1 MPTITPFL
9 WFSDNAEDAITF
21 YCGLFPDATLVD
33 AQRGPDGRFFT
44 GTFELAGRRFMAL
57 NGGPM
62 YTINEAIS
70 LFVSCEDQAEIDH
83 YWDALAAGGKPLRC
97 GWITDRFGVTWQIIP
112 KSLGN
117 FLGGPDREAAS
128 RARAAMMAMVK
139 LDIAAL
145 QAAYDGR

>member
-1 MPTITPFL
+1 
-9 WFSDNAEDAITF
+9 
-21 YCGLFPDATLVD
+21 
-33 AQRGPDGRFFT
+33 
-44 GTFELAGRRFMAL
+44 MAL

-70 LFVSCEDQAEIDH
+70 LFVSCDDQAEIDRL
-83 YWDALAAGGKPLRC
+83 WDALAEGGKPLRC

-128 RARAAMMAMVK
+128 RARAAMMTMVK
-139 LDIAAL
+139 LDIAGL